1 MRADSTTAASAGPD
15 AGTPRRV
22 AVIGGGISG
31 LATAGMLARLGHE
44 VTVLEQQETVG
55 GRAGRWSADGF
66 RFDTGPS
73 WYLMPEVFDH
83 WFALM
88 GSSAAAELELER
100 LDPGYR
106 VYFRDGGPPADVPA
120 GREKAM
126 ALFESYE
133 PGAGARLARYLDSA
147 ADAYRLALAHF
158 LYTSYQSFAPLLTRE
173 VITGLPRLAR
183 LLTESLQHRAARTVK
198 DRRLR
203 QLLGYPAVF
212 LASAPDRTPSLYHLL
227 SHLDMQDG
235 VFYPRGGFGALIDA
249 VDRLT
254 RQAGARILTG
264 AAVTAITTERVP
276 GRAGVRGQTRATGVQ
291 YRTADGAE
299 HHLAADAVISAAD
312 LHHTETELLPREL
325 QTLPDRFWRRRLP
338 GPGAILL
345 LLGVRGEL
353 PQLAHHTLVFTE
365 DWDANFSAIFG
376 RDRHVPEP
384 ASMYVSRTSATD
396 PDAAP
401 PGHENLFVL
410 VPVPA
415 DPGLGRGGVDGAGD
429 PGLEAAADRLIA
441 QLAADLDVP
450 DLADRIVARR
460 VIGPGDFAADLNAW
474 SGTSLGPAHTL
485 RQSAFLRGPVVSS
498 KVAGL
503 SYCGSSTQPGVG
515 LPMCLISAENLVKRL
530 HGDVSTAPLREP
542 LGPESFRVRRR

>member
-1 MRADSTTAASAGPD
+1 MTATEEGVVASTAAAADGR
-15 AGTPRRV
+15 RRV

-31 LATAGMLARLGHE
+31 LATAGLLARLGHD

-73 WYLMPEVFDH
+73 WYLMPDVFDH

-88 GSSAAAELELER
+88 GSSAAAELDLER

-120 GREKAM
+120 GRERAM

-158 LYTSYQSFAPLLTRE
+158 LYTSYQSFRPLLNRE
-173 VITGLPRLAR
+173 VLTGLPRLAR

-227 SHLDMQDG
+227 SHLDLQDG
-235 VFYPRGGFGALIDA
+235 VFYPRGGFAALIDA
-249 VDRLT
+249 VERLA
-254 RQAGARILTG
+254 RQAGAQVRTG
-264 AAVTAITTERVP
+264 ATVTAITTEPAP
-276 GRAGVRGQTRATGVQ
+276 GSGFRHRATGVR

-299 HHLAADAVISAAD
+299 HHLAADAVVSAAD
-312 LHHTETELLPREL
+312 LHHTETTLLPRDL
-325 QTLPDRFWRRRLP
+325 QTLPERFWRRRLP

-396 PDAAP
+396 ATAAP

-415 DPGLGRGGVDGAGD
+415 DPDLGRGGVDGAGD
-429 PGLEAAADRLIA
+429 AGLEATADRLIA

-450 DLADRIVARR
+450 DLAERVVVRR

-498 KVAGL
+498 RVAGL

-530 HGDVSTAPLREP
+530 HGDVSTVPLREP
-542 LGPESFRVRRR
+542 LGPDSFRVPRR

>member
-1 MRADSTTAASAGPD
+1 
-15 AGTPRRV
+15 
-22 AVIGGGISG
+22 
-31 LATAGMLARLGHE
+31 MLARLGHE
-44 VTVLEQQETVG
+44 VTVLEQQESVG

-88 GSSAAAELELER
+88 GSSADAELDLQR

-106 VYFRDGGPPADVPA
+106 VYFRDGGPPADIPA
-120 GREKAM
+120 GRERAM
-126 ALFESYE
+126 ALFEEYE

-158 LYTSYQSFAPLLTRE
+158 LYTSYQSFRPLLNRE
-173 VITGLPRLAR
+173 VLTGLPRLAR

-227 SHLDMQDG
+227 SHLDLQDG
-235 VFYPRGGFGALIDA
+235 VFYPRGGFAALIDA
-249 VDRLT
+249 VERLT
-254 RQAGARILTG
+254 REAGASIRTG
-264 AAVTAITTERVP
+264 ATVTAIGTEPV
-276 GRAGVRGQTRATGVQ
+276 RAGGVGGRRRARVTGVR

-312 LHHTETELLPREL
+312 LHHTETALLPREL
-325 QTLPDRFWRRRLP
+325 QTLPERFWRRRLP
-338 GPGAILL
+338 GPGAVLL

-365 DWDANFSAIFG
+365 DWDANFDAIFG
-376 RDRHVPEP
+376 REKRIPEP

-415 DPGLGRGGVDGAGD
+415 DPGLGRGGVGGAGD
-429 PGLEAAADRLIA
+429 PGLEAAADRMIA

-450 DLADRIVARR
+450 DLAERIVTRR

-498 KVAGL
+498 RVDGL
-503 SYCGSSTQPGVG
+503 AYCGSSTQPGVG
-515 LPMCLISAENLVKRL
+515 LPMCLISAENVVKRL
-530 HGDVSTAPLREP
+530 HGDLSTVPLRAPLDAA
-542 LGPESFRVRRR
+542 SFRVGRR

>member
-1 MRADSTTAASAGPD
+1 MHEATAGAS
-15 AGTPRRV
+15 RRV

-31 LATAGMLARLGHE
+31 LAVAGMLARLGHE
-44 VTVLEQQETVG
+44 VTVLEQQDDVG
-55 GRAGRWSADGF
+55 GRAGRWSAAGF

-73 WYLMPEVFDH
+73 WYLMPDVFDH

-88 GSSAAAELELER
+88 GSSAAAELDLER

-120 GREKAM
+120 GRERAM
-126 ALFESYE
+126 ALFEAYE
-133 PGAGARLARYLDSA
+133 PGAGARLGRYLDSA
-147 ADAYRLALAHF
+147 ADAYRMALAHF
-158 LYTSYQSFAPLLTRE
+158 LYTSYASFRPLLNRE
-173 VITGLPRLAR
+173 VLAGLPRLAR
-183 LLTESLQHRAARTVK
+183 LLTESLQRRAARTVT

-227 SHLDMQDG
+227 SHLDLQDG
-235 VFYPRGGFGALIDA
+235 VFYPRGGFAALIDA
-249 VDRLT
+249 VERLS
-254 RQAGARILTG
+254 RQAGARIRTG
-264 AAVTAITTERVP
+264 ATVTEITTEPTGGRRRHRVT
-276 GRAGVRGQTRATGVQ
+276 GVR
-291 YRTADGAE
+291 YRTADGVE
-299 HHLAADAVISAAD
+299 HRLAADAVISAAD
-312 LHHTETELLPREL
+312 LHHTETTLLPRAL
-325 QTLPDRFWRRRLP
+325 QTLPEPSWRRRLP

-365 DWDANFSAIFG
+365 DWDANFAAIFG
-376 RDRHVPEP
+376 RDRHVPDP

-396 PDAAP
+396 PTAAP

-415 DPGLGRGGVDGAGD
+415 DPGIGRGGIDGAGD
-429 PGLEAAADRLIA
+429 PDLEAAADRVIA
-441 QLAADLDVP
+441 QLATDLDVP
-450 DLADRIVARR
+450 DLAERIVVRR

-498 KVAGL
+498 RVAGL

-530 HGDVSTAPLREP
+530 HGDVSTVPLREP
-542 LGPESFRVRRR
+542 LGPGSFRVRRR